1 MEALWWLTVAPRAH
15 ASLLPPAAS
24 RAPSAGSAP
33 KRSRRGKSS
42 AIAYEPEPPEPK
54 WEPENWRQQ
63 LERIREMRRAR
74 DAPVDEM
81 GVEKCYDSSAPPQVT
96 ASCGPTGT
104 WKHRAGEE
112 IQGTPGLGAG
122 MGPPEVTAHVQ
133 EKWFVLLVEE
143 SWLLPLLLLAWG
155 LQAVPVSGCWV
166 LSVLCS
172 HSARAG
178 H

>member
-122 MGPPEVTAHVQ
+122 MGPPEVTAHV
-133 EKWFVLLVEE
+133 
-143 SWLLPLLLLAWG
+143 
-155 LQAVPVSGCWV
+155 
-166 LSVLCS
+166 
-172 HSARAG
+172 
-178 H
+178 